1 MSVVYVCLPS
11 SLAALKQTFLIKFSL
26 NTTAILG
33 YVVYVPYI
41 WGFPY
46 TKCLMLIPFHFLVLW
61 SVLALDAYDAS
72 EYGKRSSVMGAL
84 DFGLCSMA
92 IGATGTGKTETLK
105 DLTRAVG
112 KKCIVFNCS
121 PALDHIVI
129 GKMFKVRTPNAV
141 FGG

>member
-1 MSVVYVCLPS
+1 MR
-11 SLAALKQTFLIKFSL
+11 AL
-26 NTTAILG
+26 N
-33 YVVYVPYI
+33 
-41 WGFPY
+41 
-46 TKCLMLIPFHFLVLW
+46 
-61 SVLALDAYDAS
+61 AYDAFQ
-72 EYGKRSSVMGAL
+72 YGKRSSVMGAL

-129 GKMFKVRTPNAV
+129 GKMFKVRTLPAILC
-141 FGG
+141 GG